1 VKKLLLT
8 SSLVMLLAAL
18 GAAVGLLGSPT
29 GDRRRCLAA
38 WCPSP
43 RSPGARTPTT
53 RTGRILWQFDDGRYS
68 PVTTWGD
75 MLILTGKSTLYGMR
89 TAP

>member
-1 VKKLLLT
+1 VLSGVVSFST
-8 SSLVMLLAAL
+8 FA
-18 GAAVGLLGSPT
+18 G
-29 GDRRRCLAA
+29 
-38 WCPSP
+38 
-43 RSPGARTPTT
+43 RTYADDA